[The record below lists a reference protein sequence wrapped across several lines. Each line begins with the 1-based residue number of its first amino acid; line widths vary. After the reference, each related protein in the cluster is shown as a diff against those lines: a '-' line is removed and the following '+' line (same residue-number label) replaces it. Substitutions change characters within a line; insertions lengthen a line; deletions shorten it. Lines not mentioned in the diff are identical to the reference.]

1 MAKPKK
7 DEKAEVEAEVE
18 EAEVEVEEA
27 EAEAEEVDVPRT
39 DEEHEEARAA
49 DPVASASY
57 AVSDRDTYL
66 EGLDQEDA
74 GYDLR
79 IKVAQMAGKTDTVA
93 MLKDRKKQVAAEKAR
108 VTKSAATVEKRDG

>member
-1 MAKPKK
+1 MAKPKMK
-7 DEKAEVEAEVE
+7 DEEAEAEVE
-18 EAEVEVEEA
+18 EAEVEEA
-27 EAEAEEVDVPRT
+27 DVPRT

-49 DPVASASY
+49 DPVAAASY

-66 EGLDQEDA
+66 EGLDQETA

-108 VTKSAATVEKRDG
+108 VTKAAATVEKAAG